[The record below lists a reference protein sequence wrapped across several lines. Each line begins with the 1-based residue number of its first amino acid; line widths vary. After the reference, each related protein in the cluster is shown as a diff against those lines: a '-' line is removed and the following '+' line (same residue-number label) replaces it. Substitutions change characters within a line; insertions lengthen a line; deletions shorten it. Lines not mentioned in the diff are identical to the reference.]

1 MHFGPCCDKKVATE
15 SLTPLHPR
23 LVALEGHLKDSTRTL
38 PEGEITLRRDPTNA
52 VPLND
57 LSVSRKHCLF
67 RREEER
73 LQVRDL
79 ESRNGTVVNGTAVK
93 EQWLR
98 HGDEIVVGDSVFLF
112 LLQDDD
118 RDLPVSRVE
127 FDDRQRTADT
137 KVIHPKEVVYL
148 QPDRLLRELPATSQ
162 IARNLNALLK
172 ISRIVHA
179 VRCLGELL
187 AQLVALIFE

>member
-1 MHFGPCCDKKVATE
+1 MHSGPGCDKNVATE
-15 SLTPLHPR
+15 LLTSLHPR
-23 LVALEGHLKDSTRTL
+23 LLALEGPLKDSTITL
-38 PEGEITLRRDPTNA
+38 PEGEITLGRDPTNA

-57 LSVSRKHCLF
+57 PSVSRKHCLF

-73 LQVRDL
+73 FQVRDL

-112 LLQDDD
+112 LLDDD
-118 RDLPVSRVE
+118 ERLLPVSRVE
-127 FDDRQRTADT
+127 FDDGQRTADT
-137 KVIHPKEVVYL
+137 KVIHPREVVYL
-148 QPDRLLRELPATSQ
+148 QPDRLLRELPPTSQ

-179 VRCLGELL
+179 IRDLGELQ
-187 AQLVALIFE
+187 AQ

>member
-1 MHFGPCCDKKVATE
+1 MHFGPGCDKKVATE

-23 LVALEGHLKDSTRTL
+23 LVALEGPLKDSTIEL
-38 PEGEITLRRDPTNA
+38 PEGEITLGRDPTNA

-57 LSVSRKHCLF
+57 PSVSRKHCLF

-73 LQVRDL
+73 FQVRDL

-118 RDLPVSRVE
+118 RDLPGSPVE
-127 FDDRQRTADT
+127 FYNQ
-137 KVIHPKEVVYL
+137 
-148 QPDRLLRELPATSQ
+148 QPTPATQ
-162 IARNLNALLK
+162 VIPPN
-172 ISRIVHA
+172 
-179 VRCLGELL
+179 
-187 AQLVALIFE
+187 

>member
-23 LVALEGHLKDSTRTL
+23 LLALEGPLKDSTITL
-38 PEGEITLRRDPTNA
+38 PEGEITLGRDPTNA

-57 LSVSRKHCLF
+57 PSVSRKHCLF

-93 EQWLR
+93 EQWRR
-98 HGDEIVVGDSVFLF
+98 HGDAIVVSHSRFFF
-112 LLQDDD
+112 LLDDYGLV
-118 RDLPVSRVE
+118 LPFSRVE
-127 FDDRQRTADT
+127 VHYRAGPSVT
-137 KVIHPKEVVYL
+137 KLTH
-148 QPDRLLRELPATSQ
+148 
-162 IARNLNALLK
+162 
-172 ISRIVHA
+172 
-179 VRCLGELL
+179 
-187 AQLVALIFE
+187 

>member
-1 MHFGPCCDKKVATE
+1 MHFGPGCDKKVATE
-15 SLTPLHPR
+15 LLTPLHPR
-23 LVALEGHLKDSTRTL
+23 LLALEGPLTASTMAL
-38 PEGEITLRRDPTNA
+38 PEGEITLGRDPTNA
-52 VPLND
+52 GPLND
-57 LSVSRKHCLF
+57 PSVSRKHCLF

-73 LQVRDL
+73 FQVRDL

-148 QPDRLLRELPATSQ
+148 EPDRLLRELPATSY
-162 IARNLNALLK
+162 IGRNLHPLLK
-172 ISRIVHA
+172 TGPV
-179 VRCLGELL
+179 VP
-187 AQLVALIFE
+187 

>member
-1 MHFGPCCDKKVATE
+1 MHSEQGCDKKVATE
-15 SLTPLHPR
+15 LPTSLHPR
-23 LVALEGHLKDSTRTL
+23 LLALEGPLKDSTITL
-38 PEGEITLRRDPTNA
+38 PEGEITLGRDPTNA

-57 LSVSRKHCLF
+57 PSVSRKHCVFL
-67 RREEER
+67 REEER
-73 LQVRDL
+73 FQVRDL

-112 LLQDDD
+112 LLDNDD
-118 RDLPVSRVE
+118 RELPVSRVE
-127 FDDRQRTADT
+127 FDDRTRTADT

-162 IARNLNALLK
+162 IARNLSSLLK
-172 ISRIVHA
+172 ISRVVHA
-179 VRCLGELL
+179 IRDLGELQ
-187 AQLVALIFE
+187 AQ